1 MKATLSM
8 ISAVKA
14 VQKNQRLQAAALAE
28 QTFHTYYVAL
38 QTIDEYT
45 EAELIEMSGDAAA
58 AEVCFYFH

>member
-14 VQKNQRLQAAALAE
+14 VQKSQRLQAAALAE

-38 QTIDEYT
+38 QKLNEHT
-45 EAELIEMSGDAAA
+45 EAELIEICGDAAA
-58 AEVCFYFH
+58 AEVRFYFH

>member
-28 QTFHTYYVAL
+28 QTFRTYYVAL
-38 QTIDEYT
+38 QTIDKYT

-58 AEVCFYFH
+58 AEVRFYFH

>member
-14 VQKNQRLQAAALAE
+14 VQKSQRLQAAALAE

-38 QTIDEYT
+38 QKLNEHT
-45 EAELIEMSGDAAA
+45 EAELIEMAGDAAA
-58 AEVCFYFH
+58 AEVRFYFH